1 MLFVKLTI
9 LLIVLTIIWRY
20 ISAAIIRS
28 EDGVTQYMIANCKK
42 STWYLNIL
50 AVMILLDFVGV
61 IYSTIYF
68 CFLR

>member
-20 ISAAIIRS
+20 ISAGMVKS
-28 EDGVTQYMIANCKK
+28 EDAITRYMIANTRK

-50 AVMILLDFVGV
+50 AIMILLDFVGI